1 MGRSVLLFEDSY
13 YEDGSLS
20 GNQPSSRKVLSQFG
34 QEDSSGVS
42 SCCTG
47 LEQFNPTHRVHSSFI
62 PRHDDEIL
70 LEIGDAVHV
79 ERECEDHWC
88 YGINLRTNQH
98 GIFPSAHICEIDLV
112 EEICMGALASNVNRK
127 LSYLLKLL

>member
-1 MGRSVLLFEDSY
+1 MFIFPFL
-13 YEDGSLS
+13 
-20 GNQPSSRKVLSQFG
+20 VLSQFG

-62 PRHDDEIL
+62 PRHDDEVL

-88 YGINLRTNQH
+88 YGNLLFAK
-98 GIFPSAHICEIDLV
+98 I
-112 EEICMGALASNVNRK
+112 ALFFENFN
-127 LSYLLKLL
+127 LN